1 MLMIAYACNP
11 EGTGEHWLGWGWA
24 EQAAAF
30 CDVTLVTTPKAEA
43 QIRPAAARLGIRP
56 EFVAVPRL
64 LGPLSDLGSVSW
76 LRKLAWSRRVQNLAR
91 EWHRKSPF
99 DLAHQTTFHTFRV
112 PFSGAGLG
120 IPGVWG
126 PIAGGEHVPPGFK
139 DMLGKA
145 WREEAMR
152 DTVNR
157 AWLKVPS
164 VRKSLEQASCLLV
177 SNRITLEF
185 LPETVHGKCQIVA
198 PNALRPQDVLAG
210 QEPLPVRPS
219 RPPGALE
226 LLYVGN
232 CVARRAMPLVMQAM
246 KEPGLEKA
254 RLKVV
259 GAGPALDDWRR
270 LAVEWQLQDRVE
282 FTGNVP
288 HSALKGYYQS
298 ADALV
303 FPALRDSGGSA
314 LLEAMAQ
321 GLPVICLDWGGPA
334 EMLDDRSGLRISITP
349 PETTAKRFA
358 AGLLRLS
365 SDPALGRRLAE
376 AGRERALT
384 HFSWDAKREMLKK
397 IYGGLSRSS
406 SPE

>member
-1 MLMIAYACNP
+1 MIAYACNP

-24 EQAAAF
+24 EQAAPF

-43 QIRPAAARLGIRP
+43 QIRPAAARIGIRP

-76 LRKLAWSRRVQNLAR
+76 LRKLAWSRRVQKLVR
-91 EWHRKSPF
+91 EWHSESPF
-99 DLAHQTTFHTFRV
+99 DLVHQTTFHTFRV

-139 DMLGKA
+139 AVLGKA
-145 WREEAMR
+145 SREEDMR
-152 DTVNR
+152 DSINR

-164 VRKSLEQASCLLV
+164 IRKSLEQATCLLV
-177 SNRITLEF
+177 SNQITREF
-185 LPETVHGKCQIVA
+185 LPVEVRGKCRIVA
-198 PNALRPQDVLAG
+198 PNALRPQDISSA
-210 QEPLPVRPS
+210 QEPLPVRQP
-219 RPPGALE
+219 RPPGCLE

-232 CVARRAMPLVMQAM
+232 CVARRAIPLVLQAM
-246 KEPGLEKA
+246 KEPGLERA

-259 GAGPALDDWRR
+259 GAGPALEEWRG
-270 LAVEWQLQDRVE
+270 LAVEWQLQARVE

-288 HSALKGYYQS
+288 HASIKGYYQA

-321 GLPVICLDWGGPA
+321 GLPVVCLDWGGPA
-334 EMLDDRSGLRISITP
+334 EMLDEHSGLRIAVSP
-349 PETTAKRFA
+349 PEGTAKRFA
-358 AGLLRLS
+358 AGLLQLS
-365 SDPALGRRLAE
+365 RDPGLGIRLAE
-376 AGRERALT
+376 AGRKRALSQ
-384 HFSWDAKREMLKK
+384 FSWEAKRAMLQ
-397 IYGGLSRSS
+397 GLYRELI
-406 SPE
+406 PGR